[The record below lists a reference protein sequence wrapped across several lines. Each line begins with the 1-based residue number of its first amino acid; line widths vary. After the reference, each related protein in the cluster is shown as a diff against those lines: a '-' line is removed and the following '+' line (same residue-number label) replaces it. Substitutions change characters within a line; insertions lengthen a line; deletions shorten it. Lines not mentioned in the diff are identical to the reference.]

1 MRFWIY
7 SEVIVL
13 SSNPLGVIT
22 LNCIGYLSL
31 TPFALSVSKSFLPSN
46 FIIFPEESIKRP
58 LSSVLNNN
66 FNTLLSKSSYKKVTS
81 AQEITVGRA
90 YKYEKSFKLSTDTKL
105 LAGPLWNN
113 ALQNCEANIWCNDTI
128 KVPLTINT
136 DGTVGPK
143 DSTISGLCSIKS
155 IYKPDALTND
165 GVRVWSYD
173 LSSLDEVS
181 NWTEE
186 YIQCDL
192 STVKNSG
199 DNWERVKVKVTSSS
213 YPSSPEILSNEGLT
227 LKATTTLANKLKTYD
242 VMFLESITT
251 CSASKTGTLYGA
263 TLNYKNIPKKPTDI
277 HSGNK
282 RDPKHIYFM
291 ALPASPSYDKMQV
304 IQIVDTSDN
313 ETTENDAKNIFK
325 NTLKNFNKLVC
336 YDDEITGGFVKL
348 IKKDTKEDS
357 IVEVSCN
364 GKITLGSVKY
374 LNQNILEE
382 SGRNGLIDSI
392 KKKFPEDINYN
403 LLKSVE
409 DWTELSSVDLTPIKK
424 SFKISNK
431 DLQSR
436 LKESLD
442 NDDTIISERNT
453 LIEEQWSRSTDSV
466 YITNLPNT
474 VVYSKK
480 DEVSTNNNINQIL
493 TLLNNKKQTT
503 NTKAIYDVYYW
514 NNGHK
519 PECDRKLAFAY
530 CDGTSRLT

>member
-1 MRFWIY
+1 
-7 SEVIVL
+7 
-13 SSNPLGVIT
+13 
-22 LNCIGYLSL
+22 
-31 TPFALSVSKSFLPSN
+31 
-46 FIIFPEESIKRP
+46 
-58 LSSVLNNN
+58 
-66 FNTLLSKSSYKKVTS
+66 
-81 AQEITVGRA
+81 
-90 YKYEKSFKLSTDTKL
+90 
-105 LAGPLWNN
+105 
-113 ALQNCEANIWCNDTI
+113 
-128 KVPLTINT
+128 
-136 DGTVGPK
+136 
-143 DSTISGLCSIKS
+143 
-155 IYKPDALTND
+155 
-165 GVRVWSYD
+165 
-173 LSSLDEVS
+173 
-181 NWTEE
+181 
-186 YIQCDL
+186 
-192 STVKNSG
+192 
-199 DNWERVKVKVTSSS
+199 
-213 YPSSPEILSNEGLT
+213 
-227 LKATTTLANKLKTYD
+227 
-242 VMFLESITT
+242 
-251 CSASKTGTLYGA
+251 
-263 TLNYKNIPKKPTDI
+263 
-277 HSGNK
+277 
-282 RDPKHIYFM
+282 
-291 ALPASPSYDKMQV
+291 MQV
-304 IQIVDTSDN
+304 IQIKNNSVS
-313 ETTENDAKNIFK
+313 ENDAKIIFK
-325 NTLKNFNKLVC
+325 NTLRNLNKLVC

-374 LNQNILEE
+374 LDQNILEE

-431 DLQSR
+431 KLQPY

-442 NDDTIISERNT
+442 NDDAIISERNI

-474 VVYSKK
+474 VVYYKK

-503 NTKAIYDVYYW
+503 NTKALYDVYYW

>member
-1 MRFWIY
+1 
-7 SEVIVL
+7 
-13 SSNPLGVIT
+13 
-22 LNCIGYLSL
+22 
-31 TPFALSVSKSFLPSN
+31 
-46 FIIFPEESIKRP
+46 
-58 LSSVLNNN
+58 
-66 FNTLLSKSSYKKVTS
+66 
-81 AQEITVGRA
+81 
-90 YKYEKSFKLSTDTKL
+90 
-105 LAGPLWNN
+105 
-113 ALQNCEANIWCNDTI
+113 
-128 KVPLTINT
+128 
-136 DGTVGPK
+136 
-143 DSTISGLCSIKS
+143 
-155 IYKPDALTND
+155 
-165 GVRVWSYD
+165 
-173 LSSLDEVS
+173 
-181 NWTEE
+181 
-186 YIQCDL
+186 
-192 STVKNSG
+192 
-199 DNWERVKVKVTSSS
+199 
-213 YPSSPEILSNEGLT
+213 
-227 LKATTTLANKLKTYD
+227 
-242 VMFLESITT
+242 MFLESITT

-263 TLNYKNIPKKPTDI
+263 TLNYKNIPKKPADI

-374 LNQNILEE
+374 LDQNILEE
-382 SGRNGLIDSI
+382 SGRNGLIDYI

-409 DWTELSSVDLTPIKK
+409 DWTELSSIDLTPIKK

-431 DLQSR
+431 GLQSK

-442 NDDTIISERNT
+442 NDDAIISERNI